1 MIKTK
6 QDLRF
11 YIQEDGKRNGQDRGV
26 LRYWFNLLR
35 GNEQAHAFR
44 YLKVLRHQ
52 EFHMNN
58 KGIFHKIAAFY
69 YGIRRGR
76 LGLRYSIEIH
86 PNTCGY
92 GLRNMHLSAGGVLLN
107 VCKIGNY
114 CGVNAGV
121 LIGNNRG
128 NENRPVIGDYVAFG
142 PGSKAFGKIKIGNH
156 VFVAPNA
163 VVVKDVPDSVIV
175 GGIPAKVLK
184 MNN

>member
-6 QDLRF
+6 QDLYF
-11 YIQEDGKRNGQDRGV
+11 YIQEDRKRNGQDRGV
-26 LRYWFNLLR
+26 LRYWFDLLR

-92 GLRNMHLSAGGVLLN
+92 GLRIMHLSAGVLLN
-107 VCKIGNY
+107 VRKIGNY

>member
-1 MIKTK
+1 MW
-6 QDLRF
+6 LWS
-11 YIQEDGKRNGQDRGV
+11 EN
-26 LRYWFNLLR
+26 
-35 GNEQAHAFR
+35 HA
-44 YLKVLRHQ
+44 LV
-52 EFHMNN
+52 
-58 KGIFHKIAAFY
+58 
-69 YGIRRGR
+69 
-76 LGLRYSIEIH
+76 
-86 PNTCGY
+86 C
-92 GLRNMHLSAGGVLLN
+92 GGVLLN
-107 VCKIGNY
+107 VRKIGNY

>member
-1 MIKTK
+1 
-6 QDLRF
+6 
-11 YIQEDGKRNGQDRGV
+11 
-26 LRYWFNLLR
+26 
-35 GNEQAHAFR
+35 
-44 YLKVLRHQ
+44 
-52 EFHMNN
+52 MNV
-58 KGIFHKIAAFY
+58 
-69 YGIRRGR
+69 R
-76 LGLRYSIEIH
+76 
-86 PNTCGY
+86 
-92 GLRNMHLSAGGVLLN
+92 
-107 VCKIGNY
+107 KIGNY

-163 VVVKDVPDSVIV
+163 VVVKDSVIV

>member
-1 MIKTK
+1 MG
-6 QDLRF
+6 L
-11 YIQEDGKRNGQDRGV
+11 GGV
-26 LRYWFNLLR
+26 
-35 GNEQAHAFR
+35 AIA
-44 YLKVLRHQ
+44 VLP
-52 EFHMNN
+52 
-58 KGIFHKIAAFY
+58 Y
-69 YGIRRGR
+69 V
-76 LGLRYSIEIH
+76 IH
-86 PNTCGY
+86 PKTAVLG
-92 GLRNMHLSAGGVLLN
+92 RAGGVLLN